1 MRVCAV
7 QHGGGA
13 LESMKNAAGAS
24 MSGPGGELDANGLG
38 LFPCGPQDPG
48 PSRSSED
55 DANIHHQSANGQS
68 RNFFSFRSPF
78 FSPPPLPCLGP
89 YVITIVIT
97 ILVRVSLVFLV
108 SLSLCFD
115 SPAPHPTPPC
125 PTHWLFSV
133 PSCVVSIVSTEGL
146 ARLEDAQLLSS
157 TAASKL
163 YPVLVRRCSFFKK
176 RITISSDSTS
186 VTGFSYWSL
195 I

>member
-78 FSPPPLPCLGP
+78 FSPPPHFPASVLTL
-89 YVITIVIT
+89 
-97 ILVRVSLVFLV
+97 
-108 SLSLCFD
+108 SLSL
-115 SPAPHPTPPC
+115 S
-125 PTHWLFSV
+125 
-133 PSCVVSIVSTEGL
+133 
-146 ARLEDAQLLSS
+146 
-157 TAASKL
+157 L
-163 YPVLVRRCSFFKK
+163 YWYEYL
-176 RITISSDSTS
+176 
-186 VTGFSYWSL
+186 
-195 I
+195 